1 MCFDSNLSMKA
12 RGPILEKVFV
22 MIIWKVSPN
31 DSVNYDGRAPQRRV
45 LFWFTRPPTK
55 KYSSNALI
63 CPFYLLSRNR
73 NLDLTFFKKNWK
85 QSMDSLIKR
94 LERIQKI
101 KKEIDI
107 FSENNDVNLHPRL
120 KVLIPWF
127 NYSYSI
133 FKRLTERQRN
143 SFSEVQKLNFTK
155 ENFKSDSE
163 KITVRFPKKEKLVFG
178 NFCHLYILKIISK
191 TSILFFENNPLI

>member
-1 MCFDSNLSMKA
+1 
-12 RGPILEKVFV
+12 
-22 MIIWKVSPN
+22 
-31 DSVNYDGRAPQRRV
+31 
-45 LFWFTRPPTK
+45 
-55 KYSSNALI
+55 
-63 CPFYLLSRNR
+63 
-73 NLDLTFFKKNWK
+73 
-85 QSMDSLIKR
+85 MDSLIKR

-120 KVLIPWF
+120 RVLIPWF

-178 NFCHLYILKIISK
+178 NFDIYI
-191 TSILFFENNPLI
+191 F

>member
-1 MCFDSNLSMKA
+1 
-12 RGPILEKVFV
+12 
-22 MIIWKVSPN
+22 
-31 DSVNYDGRAPQRRV
+31 
-45 LFWFTRPPTK
+45 
-55 KYSSNALI
+55 
-63 CPFYLLSRNR
+63 
-73 NLDLTFFKKNWK
+73 
-85 QSMDSLIKR
+85 MDSLIKR

-120 KVLIPWF
+120 RVLIPWF

-163 KITVRFPKKEKLVFG
+163 KITVRFPKKTYYNN
-178 NFCHLYILKIISK
+178 NFQNYSISSNTVLK
-191 TSILFFENNPLI
+191 